1 MSIRVATLLV
11 SLSLATLLC
20 CCGGAAGSAG
30 SAGQGSSCPG
40 LGTTAAAPLLAGKL
54 IETGTTT
61 LEEWSGGRRETI
73 ACTTT
78 TGNYFEYPTFSPDG
92 KSIAYVLATTPTATG
107 QDWGNDVYLA
117 AAGGSGAKLLLKH
130 DAQGALIDA
139 LVWTPDGASLILG
152 YNRAVFDASGR
163 YQRSILQIQRV
174 SIATGERTVL
184 IESASQP
191 SLSWDGKSIVYVLYP
206 TPDLQASDLAMANTD
221 GSNAHE
227 ILTTQHGFQAFF
239 APHLSPDGQRIAFAA
254 VGGPLPNTPQGRQR
268 MPPRAA
274 ASPARSLI
282 PGWLTPRPALADGT
296 PYQVWVANLDGS
308 DLHTIADFR
317 EDLPYPLWT
326 ADGRSILFL
335 GSAALYLASASGGDV
350 KRIDKGIPHGQIA
363 WYQP

>member
-1 MSIRVATLLV
+1 MSIRAATLLV

-20 CCGGAAGSAG
+20 CCGGGAGSAA
-30 SAGQGSSCPG
+30 SAGDGSSCPAIG
-40 LGTTAAAPLLAGKL
+40 STAAAPLLAGRL

-61 LEEWSGGRRETI
+61 LEEWSGGRRQTI

-78 TGNYFEYPTFSPDG
+78 SGDYFEYPTFSPDG

-107 QDWGNDVYLA
+107 QDWGNDVYIA
-117 AAGGSGAKLLLKH
+117 AADGSGAKLLLKH
-130 DAQGALIDA
+130 DAQGALVDSLA
-139 LVWTPDGASLILG
+139 WTPDGASLILG
-152 YNRAVFDASGR
+152 YNRAVFDSSGR
-163 YQRSILQIQRV
+163 YQSSILQIQRI
-174 SIATGERTVL
+174 SIASAARTVL
-184 IESASQP
+184 IQSGSQP

-206 TPDLQASDLAMANTD
+206 SADLQASNLAMANID
-221 GSNAHE
+221 GSSGHE

-239 APHLSPDGQRIAFAA
+239 APHLSPDGKQIVFAA
-254 VGGPLPNTPQGRQR
+254 VGGPLPETPQGLLSK
-268 MPPRAA
+268 PAA
-274 ASPARSLI
+274 AEQLIRSLSLR
-282 PGWLTPRPALADGT
+282 WLAPEAASADGT

-308 DLHTIADFR
+308 DLHTITDFR